1 MISLGLGLA
10 MAALAQGGEQPA
22 AIAFTDVTAASGLN
36 MQTVS
41 GDVPSTQIPEAK
53 GGGLA
58 LIDFDADGDL
68 DVFVP
73 NGATLAAPE
82 HGPGARLW
90 ENLGGLNWRDVTAA
104 SGIDHHRW
112 SFGAAVGDYDAD
124 GLDDIYVCC
133 LGPDVLWRNLG
144 GGKFTDA
151 TAAAGLPQDTQWDSS
166 AAFADLD
173 LDGDLDLVVIGY
185 LKFDPAAMPAP
196 SRFKDI
202 AVMAGPRGMTAEPD
216 RLYENLGNGGF
227 ADRSVESGLRAAA
240 PADER
245 FGLNLAVADLTLDGK
260 PDIFIANDSQADQL
274 FEGQGGLRFNETG
287 RRRGVA
293 TNIEGTEQAS
303 MGIALGDVDLSGSP
317 DLLVSVFSSDTNT
330 LHLNR
335 AGQRFDDRSSQY
347 GVAAPSRTLC
357 GWAAALADLD
367 NDRDEDLLVFNGHV
381 YPQATMA
388 TMDSDYA
395 QRPLLME
402 RDGPRFRAVSG
413 GEWATA
419 HRDRSA
425 VFADLDHD
433 GDIDVIV
440 AEQNGPLRVLRN
452 DHDNSTDSV
461 VVALPGRG
469 GQGAL
474 VELEQDGLVQRRWF
488 WGGGPF
494 QSNTPQEAHFG
505 VKPGE
510 TCQLRLHW
518 RDGETEQRSVL
529 PGQRLV
535 IRRLK
540 AAG

>member
-1 MISLGLGLA
+1 MIAPLL
-10 MAALAQGGEQPA
+10 MATFSVAAQAGEQSPS
-22 AIAFTDVTAASGLN
+22 ITFTDVTAASGLH
-36 MQTVS
+36 MQVVS
-41 GDVPSTQIPEAK
+41 GDVSSTQIPEAK

-68 DVFVP
+68 DLFVP

-82 HGPGARLW
+82 RGPGARLW
-90 ENLGGLNWRDVTAA
+90 ENCGGLRWRDVTAE

-112 SFGAAVGDYDAD
+112 SFGAAVGDYDGD
-124 GLDDIYVCC
+124 DLDDLYVCC
-133 LGPDVLWRNLG
+133 LGPDVLLRNLG
-144 GGKFTDA
+144 GGKFAEA
-151 TAAAGLPQDTQWDSS
+151 TAAAGLPQDQQWDSS

-185 LKFDPAAMPAP
+185 LKFDPDAPPGP

-202 AVMAGPRGMTAEPD
+202 EVMAGPRGMTAEPD
-216 RLYENLGNGGF
+216 RVYENLGNGTF
-227 ADRSVESGLRAAA
+227 ADRSVESGLRAADA
-240 PADER
+240 AGER

-274 FEGQGGLRFNETG
+274 FEGQGGLRFVETA

-303 MGIALGDVDLSGSP
+303 MGIALGDVDGSGSP

-335 AGQRFDDRSSQY
+335 AGKRFDDRSSQY

-388 TMDSDYA
+388 TMDSDYQ

-402 RDGPRFRAVSG
+402 RDASRFRAVPP
-413 GEWATA
+413 GEWAA
-419 HRDRSA
+419 PHRDRSA
-425 VFADLDHD
+425 VFADLDQD

-452 DHDNSTDSV
+452 NHDQRDDSV
-461 VVALPGRG
+461 VVALPGRV
-469 GQGAL
+469 GQGAMI
-474 VELEQDGLVQRRWF
+474 ELEQDGLVQRRWL

-505 VKPGE
+505 VKPGLP
-510 TCQLRLHW
+510 CQGRIHW
-518 RDGETEQRSVL
+518 RDGQTDKLNLTPSERFTA
-529 PGQRLV
+529 
-535 IRRLK
+535 RRLK
-540 AAG
+540 AKD